1 MFFLFKSIGF
11 IILFIIKSSYY
22 TLLLLY
28 KIFILLFKLI
38 RFLFINK
45 FLRVPTILFIF
56 GLVFHLNFTIIST
69 MYFVYLVHNAALYKG
84 IYNNIYNNIKKFI
97 NEVKINSNIKDILKS
112 LPSSDVVLSNISL
125 ENDERTLNIYHLAIT
140 PNGLYNIIP
149 LSSFLDTN
157 YSKEAANKLIYDIY
171 NETEHIKN
179 ILVDIIEEDV
189 PLTTLILSPE
199 SVIENTI
206 NIDNFKLIEENQLP
220 FIINSSKNVNTTLDI
235 DNIKELIIENKAW
248 FLDKIWIKFIYFV
261 DNNKKILSFFMLCPI
276 IYCIYII
283 ILTISYSAIIMFIS
297 DFSRFITELFK

>member
-45 FLRVPTILFIF
+45 FLRVPTILFIL

-171 NETEHIKN
+171 NETENIKN

>member
-1 MFFLFKSIGF
+1 
-11 IILFIIKSSYY
+11 
-22 TLLLLY
+22 
-28 KIFILLFKLI
+28 
-38 RFLFINK
+38 
-45 FLRVPTILFIF
+45 
-56 GLVFHLNFTIIST
+56 
-69 MYFVYLVHNAALYKG
+69 
-84 IYNNIYNNIKKFI
+84 
-97 NEVKINSNIKDILKS
+97 KINSNIKDILKS

-171 NETEHIKN
+171 NETENIKN

-220 FIINSSKNVNTTLDI
+220 FIINSSKNVNTTSLDGRDLRI
-235 DNIKELIIENKAW
+235 
-248 FLDKIWIKFIYFV
+248 
-261 DNNKKILSFFMLCPI
+261 
-276 IYCIYII
+276 
-283 ILTISYSAIIMFIS
+283 
-297 DFSRFITELFK
+297 

>member
-28 KIFILLFKLI
+28 KIFILLFKVI

-45 FLRVPTILFIF
+45 FLRVPTILFIL

-171 NETEHIKN
+171 NETENIKN

-220 FIINSSKNVNTTLDI
+220 FIINSSKNINTTLDI

>member
-45 FLRVPTILFIF
+45 FLRVPTILFIL

>member
-45 FLRVPTILFIF
+45 FLRVPTILFIL
-56 GLVFHLNFTIIST
+56 GLVFHLNFTILST

>member
-45 FLRVPTILFIF
+45 FLRVPTILFIL

-69 MYFVYLVHNAALYKG
+69 IYFVYLVHNAALYKG

-276 IYCIYII
+276 IYCIYMI

>member
-45 FLRVPTILFIF
+45 FLRVPNILFIL

-171 NETEHIKN
+171 NETENIKN

>member
-28 KIFILLFKLI
+28 KIFILLFKVI

-45 FLRVPTILFIF
+45 FLRVPTILFIL
-56 GLVFHLNFTIIST
+56 GLVFHLNFTILST

-171 NETEHIKN
+171 NETENIKN

-220 FIINSSKNVNTTLDI
+220 FIINSSKNINTTLDI

-248 FLDKIWIKFIYFV
+248 FLDKIWSKFIYFV